1 MDYSFAYQLAQAPGG
16 RNDGSGC
23 CSHQIMAMYR
33 EQGSTDPWSV
43 VPARHKTF
51 ELPAADLKVVMDMP
65 HSSGPEKQAKNAAY
79 KQLIAANLNTAALPI
94 TGWTTALLEQC
105 MDNNDAAALEA
116 GRANEYITVTL
127 GLTYPVQF
135 QY

>member
-1 MDYSFAYQLAQAPGG
+1 
-16 RNDGSGC
+16 
-23 CSHQIMAMYR
+23 
-33 EQGSTDPWSV
+33 
-43 VPARHKTF
+43 
-51 ELPAADLKVVMDMP
+51 
-65 HSSGPEKQAKNAAY
+65 
-79 KQLIAANLNTAALPI
+79 
-94 TGWTTALLEQC
+94 